1 MDELKDKEL
10 NIGWNDDSI
19 EQIPTEEDIE
29 RQALRAVGITSRDLK
44 QRHEPAVQDYKNSQK
59 PLQRADQELN
69 AGLLFEE
76 DYMEE
81 PEDDEPEF
89 PKTKVEPALQGG
101 QGEPS
106 RRYFQNHQPENQ
118 PYRPRKTQDAGQ
130 IVAAKERDIR
140 RATKSNRKEAIK
152 LNRQEQSVNKRQRA
166 LSAKEKELARREADL
181 ERRERELREGHRG
194 RNERRRNDRES
205 KRARRDIDTRRKRH
219 PIRNIF
225 LIILLIIAIVAGW
238 FLYKLNS
245 MIEGGISTNDLES
258 LISEEVK
265 SSAEGGA
272 MAGYTNIA
280 LFGVD
285 SRDGNLDAG
294 DNRSDIMIV
303 ASINKLN
310 GEVKLVSLYRD
321 TYLDI
326 GNNNYQKANA
336 AFAYGGPEQAVQM
349 MNTNL
354 DLNITDYV
362 VTGFTGIANV
372 IDAVGGIEIDVQEE
386 EIQHINN
393 YQLTMAEETGLTRKE
408 VTSAGPQTLTGLQAV
423 AYSRIR
429 YTEGGDFKRTE
440 RQKEVITKTFD
451 KLKSSGPLT
460 MITVANAVMSDV
472 KTSLNMTEIAALAV
486 KAMTY
491 HVADTNGFP
500 NESMRTVGYIGDQS
514 CVIPITLANNVAWL
528 HQYLFDD
535 QGYAVSNTVQAIS
548 DHVSQVSGY

>member
-1 MDELKDKEL
+1 MDEHTNRQL
-10 NIGWNDDSI
+10 NTNWEGDDTD
-19 EQIPTEEDIE
+19 QLPTEDDIE
-29 RQALRAVGITSRDLK
+29 RQAMRAAGITTRDLE
-44 QRHEPAVQDYKNSQK
+44 QRQEMSLHARRGSQE
-59 PLQRADQELN
+59 PLQRADRELN
-69 AGLLFEE
+69 DGLLFEE
-76 DYMEE
+76 EYMGEPEEDSEFEE
-81 PEDDEPEF
+81 PETEL
-89 PKTKVEPALQGG
+89 AQRGAQQGL
-101 QGEPS
+101 P
-106 RRYFQNHQPENQ
+106 RRYSPNHQTERQRYRTRESYNAGKRARNQ
-118 PYRPRKTQDAGQ
+118 A
-130 IVAAKERDIR
+130 RDISP
-140 RATKSNRKEAIK
+140 TPETDRKEASK
-152 LNRQEQSVNKRQRA
+152 LNRQEKSVNMRQRA
-166 LSAKEKELARREADL
+166 LSAKEKELARREAEL
-181 ERRERELREGHRG
+181 ERRERELQQEHRG
-194 RNERRRNDRES
+194 RNERRQGDKERKS
-205 KRARRDIDTRRKRH
+205 PRRGEGTRRKRH
-219 PIRNIF
+219 PIRNFF
-225 LIILLIIAIVAGW
+225 LIILLIIALVAGW

-245 MIEGGISTNDLES
+245 MIEGGLSTTDLES

-265 SSAEGGA
+265 TSAEGGA
-272 MAGYTNIA
+272 MASYTNIA

-285 SRDGNLDAG
+285 SRDGNLGAG

-310 GEVKLVSLYRD
+310 GDVKLVSLYRD

-326 GNNNYQKANA
+326 GNGNYQKANA

-362 VTGFTGIANV
+362 VTGFKGIANV

-408 VTSAGPQTLTGLQAV
+408 VTAAGAQTLTGLQAV

-472 KTSLNMTEIAALAV
+472 KTSLNMTEIVALAV

-491 HVADTNGFP
+491 HMADTNGFP

-514 CVIPITLANNVAWL
+514 CVIPITLASNVVWL
-528 HQYLFDD
+528 HQYLFNDLS
-535 QGYAVSNTVQAIS
+535 YTVSGTVQSIS